1 VKRLLPGAFI
11 LFLLV
16 FARPLAADRILYAEQ
31 YYELYHQHLYHYPDD
46 ALEIIHYL
54 ELALKADFAN
64 PLYAI
69 ARVKSREEY
78 RRYTRLF
85 RMHCHLKII
94 EQYLLLGS
102 KFDKF
107 EIYFYNKEGPW
118 NNAILDSLNTAD
130 WAYRQAL
137 ATWEEARR
145 WSREAFLLRG
155 LHLEEI
161 QIWEDENFRIET
173 RDLDY
178 EKIIK
183 GHLNRLNAARA
194 YLSGENRN

>member
-1 VKRLLPGAFI
+1 MKRRCLFPIVI
-11 LFLLV
+11 LFFV
-16 FARPLAADRILYAEQ
+16 STVPLAADRILYAEQ
-31 YYELYHQHLYHYPDD
+31 YYTLYHQHLYHYPDD
-46 ALEIIHYL
+46 ALEIIYYL

-69 ARVKSREEY
+69 ARVKNKEEY

-85 RMHCHLKII
+85 RMHCNLKII
-94 EQYLLLGS
+94 EQYLLMGA

-118 NNAILDSLNTAD
+118 NKAILDSLNTAE

-137 ATWEEARR
+137 HYWGEAKR
-145 WSREAFLLRG
+145 WSAEAFPLRF

-161 QIWEDENFRIET
+161 QAWEDESFRIET

-178 EKIIK
+178 QRIIQ
-183 GHLNRLNAARA
+183 GHLNRLAAARA
-194 YLSGENRN
+194 YLTGTR

>member
-1 VKRLLPGAFI
+1 MKKLLA
-11 LFLLV
+11 LLLV
-16 FARPLAADRILYAEQ
+16 LVFSLLSRPATADRLLYAEQ
-31 YYELYHQHLYHYPDD
+31 YYRLYHQHLYHYPDD
-46 ALEIIHYL
+46 ALEIIYYL

-64 PLYAI
+64 PLYAV
-69 ARVKSREEY
+69 ARVKTKEEY

-85 RMHCHLKII
+85 RMHLNLKII
-94 EQYLLLGS
+94 EQYMLMGS

-118 NNAILDSLNTAD
+118 NNAIRDSLTTAE

-137 ATWEEARR
+137 HYWDEARR
-145 WSREAFLLRG
+145 WSAEAFMLRG

-161 QIWEDENFRIET
+161 QMWEDENFRIET

-178 EKIIK
+178 QRIIQ
-183 GHLNRLNAARA
+183 GHLNRLAAARA
-194 YLSGENRN
+194 YLGDEK